1 MRAARLFHLL
11 TLAAF
16 LPLAS
21 GCSSQNVIP
30 LGSDPDTATAPL
42 EAGKAITISGY
53 TTTANGYQSWN
64 GTVQTAPP
72 DSLQFSR
79 VITSGNAAPVEE
91 STLTIAR
98 TDVNSLSVTDMHWGR
113 TVALAFGAVVGIS
126 VLAAL
131 LSDPSYYGL

>member
-1 MRAARLFHLL
+1 MTARRLISLL
-11 TLAAF
+11 TLTAF
-16 LPLAS
+16 LPLAV
-21 GCSSQNVIP
+21 GCSSQKVIP
-30 LGSDPDTATAPL
+30 LDSDPESDTDPL
-42 EAGKAITISGY
+42 AKGKAIAISGY

-64 GTVQTAPP
+64 GAVQTAPP

-79 VITSGNAAPVEE
+79 AITSGNAAPVEE

-131 LSDPSYYGL
+131 LGDPGVASN